1 MIRRTL
7 FESLRNSL
15 KNGKVIILT
24 GPRQVGKTTLLKE
37 IQNAFEGNSIWLNC
51 DEPDVRQQLTNVTS
65 TQLRMLI
72 GKADLVLIDE
82 AQRVKNIGLTLKL
95 LIDNFQDKKVIVT
108 GSSALELAN
117 EIQEPL
123 TGRKIDFNLLPFS
136 TEELVNHTTT
146 LEEKRLLEHRL
157 IYGHYPEVVLNE
169 GNEET
174 ILRNICDS
182 YLYKDIFSYQDVR
195 KAEVISS
202 LLEALALQMGSEV
215 SYQELSR
222 LLKIDQATVTRY
234 IDLLE
239 KSFVVFRLR
248 ALSRNVRNE
257 IGKSRKIYFY
267 DNGIRNALI
276 RNYQPLNLRNDKGA
290 LWENF
295 LVNERLKWLR
305 YHQKQVNQFFWRT
318 TQQQEIDYIE
328 ESNGA
333 FALFE
338 FKFSANQRV
347 KFSQTFLQNYQV
359 SSTALIHT
367 DNYLDFVMEQELQ

>member
-1 MIRRTL
+1 MIERTAL
-7 FESLRNSL
+7 TTLQKYL
-15 KNGKVIILT
+15 KSGKILILT
-24 GPRQVGKTTLLKE
+24 GPRQVGKTTLLQE
-37 IQNAFEGNSIWLNC
+37 IQRNFEGKTIWLNC
-51 DEPDVRQQLTNVTS
+51 DEPDIRQQLTNVTS
-65 TQLRMLI
+65 TQLRVLV
-72 GKADLVLIDE
+72 GNADLVLIDE

-95 LIDNFQDKKVIVT
+95 LIDNFPQKKVIVT

-123 TGRKIDFNLLPFS
+123 TGRKFDFNLLPFS
-136 TEELVNHTTT
+136 TEELVQHNGII
-146 LEEKRLLEHRL
+146 EEKRLLEHRL
-157 IYGHYPEVVLNE
+157 IYGQYPEVVLNE

-182 YLYKDIFSYQDVR
+182 YLYKDIFSYQDIR
-195 KAEVISS
+195 KSEVISA

-215 SYQELSR
+215 SYHELSK

-276 RNYQPLNLRNDKGA
+276 KNYQPLNLRNDKGA
-290 LWENF
+290 LWENY
-295 LVNERLKWLR
+295 LVNERLKLLK
-305 YHQKQVNQFFWRT
+305 YHQKQVNSFFWRT

-328 ESNGA
+328 ESNGQ
-333 FALFE
+333 FAAYE
-338 FKFSANQRV
+338 FKFSSDKKA
-347 KFSQTFLQNYQV
+347 KFPQTFLNNYPISV
-359 SSTALIHT
+359 AETIHT
-367 DNYLDFVMEQELQ
+367 ENYLDFVTR

>member
-1 MIRRTL
+1 MIQRIL
-7 FESLRNSL
+7 FDTLRNRL

-24 GPRQVGKTTLLKE
+24 GPRQVGKTTLLKQMQE
-37 IQNAFEGNSIWLNC
+37 SFEGTSIWLNC
-51 DEPDVRQQLTNVTS
+51 DEPDIRQQLTNASS
-65 TQLRMLI
+65 TQLRTLV

-95 LIDNFQDKKVIVT
+95 LVDNFPEKKVIVT
-108 GSSALELAN
+108 GSSALELSN

-123 TGRKIDFNLLPFS
+123 TGRKFEFNLLPFS
-136 TEELVNHTTT
+136 TEELINHSTQ
-146 LEEKRLLEHRL
+146 LEERRLLEHRL
-157 IYGHYPEVVLNE
+157 IYGQYPEVILNE
-169 GNEET
+169 GDEEI

-215 SYQELSR
+215 SYHELAT
-222 LLKIDQATVTRY
+222 LLRIDQATVTRY

-257 IGKSRKIYFY
+257 IAKSRKIYFY

-276 RNYQPLNLRNDKGA
+276 SNYKPIALRNDKGA
-290 LWENF
+290 LWENY
-295 LVNERLKWLR
+295 LVGERVKSLK
-305 YHQKQVNQFFWRT
+305 YYQKQVNQYFWRT
-318 TQQQEIDYIE
+318 TQQQEIDYVE
-328 ESNGA
+328 EVNGE
-333 FALFE
+333 FFLHE
-338 FKFSANQRV
+338 FKYSPQRMV
-347 KFSQTFLQNYQV
+347 KFPLTFLKNYSV
-359 SSTALIHT
+359 AKTEMIT
-367 DNYLDFVMEQELQ
+367 TENYFDFVINE

>member
-1 MIRRTL
+1 MIQRIL
-7 FESLRNSL
+7 FETLKNKL
-15 KNGKVIILT
+15 KNGKAIILI
-24 GPRQVGKTTLLKE
+24 GPRQVGKTTLLKK
-37 IQNAFEGNSIWLNC
+37 IQESFEGNSIWLNC
-51 DEPDVRQQLTNVTS
+51 DEPDIRQKLTNVTS
-65 TQLRMLI
+65 TQLRALV

-95 LIDNFQDKKVIVT
+95 LVDNFPEKKVIVT
-108 GSSALELAN
+108 GSSALELSN

-123 TGRKIDFNLLPFS
+123 TGRKFEFNLLPFS
-136 TEELVNHTTT
+136 TEELANHTSV

-157 IYGHYPEVVLNE
+157 IYGQYPEVVLNE
-169 GNEET
+169 GDEES

-215 SYQELSR
+215 SYQELAQ
-222 LLKIDQATVTRY
+222 LLKIDQGTVTRY

-257 IGKSRKIYFY
+257 IAKSRKIYFY

-276 RNYQPLNLRNDKGA
+276 RNYQPLALRNDKGA
-290 LWENF
+290 LWENY
-295 LVNERLKWLR
+295 LVNERIKLLK
-305 YHQKQVNQFFWRT
+305 YHQKQVNQYFWRT
-318 TQQQEIDYIE
+318 NQQQEIDYIE
-328 ESNGA
+328 EENGA
-333 FALFE
+333 FALYE
-338 FKFSANQRV
+338 FKFSPNARV
-347 KFSQTFLQNYQV
+347 KFSQTFLQNYNV
-359 SSTALIHT
+359 TKTETVHT
-367 DNYLDFVMEQELQ
+367 ENYFDFVMS

>member
-1 MIRRTL
+1 MIERTL
-7 FESLRNSL
+7 FETLKNRL
-15 KNGKVIILT
+15 KNGKAIILT
-24 GPRQVGKTTLLKE
+24 GPRQVGKTTLLKK
-37 IQNAFEGNSIWLNC
+37 IQESFEGNSIWLNC
-51 DEPDVRQQLTNVTS
+51 DEPDIRQQLTNVTS
-65 TQLRMLI
+65 TQLRVLI
-72 GKADLVLIDE
+72 GKADLILIDE
-82 AQRVKNIGLTLKL
+82 AQRVKNIGLTIKL
-95 LIDNFQDKKVIVT
+95 LIDNFPEKKVIVT
-108 GSSALELAN
+108 GSSALELSN

-123 TGRKIDFNLLPFS
+123 TGRKFEFNLLPFS
-136 TEELVNHTTT
+136 TEELANDTSM

-157 IYGHYPEVVLNE
+157 IYGQYPEVVLNA
-169 GNEET
+169 GDEES

-215 SYQELSR
+215 SYHELAQ

-257 IGKSRKIYFY
+257 IAKSRKIYFY

-276 RNYQPLNLRNDKGA
+276 RNYQPLALRSDKGA
-290 LWENF
+290 LWENY
-295 LVNERLKWLR
+295 LINERIKLLK
-305 YHQKQVNQFFWRT
+305 YHQRQANQYFWRT

-328 ESNGA
+328 EENGT
-333 FALFE
+333 FALYE
-338 FKFSANQRV
+338 FKFNPKV
-347 KFSQTFLQNYQV
+347 KVRFSQTFLQNYDV
-359 SSTALIHT
+359 IKTESVHT
-367 DNYLDFVMEQELQ
+367 ENYFDFVIA